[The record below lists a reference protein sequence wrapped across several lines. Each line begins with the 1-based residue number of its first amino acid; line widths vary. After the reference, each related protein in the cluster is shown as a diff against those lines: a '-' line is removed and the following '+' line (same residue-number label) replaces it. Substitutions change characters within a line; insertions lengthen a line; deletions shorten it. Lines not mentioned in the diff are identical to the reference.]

1 LSNTS
6 PVQAYPSQPNFTE
19 PGVKSSSAIEYIQ
32 YSILE
37 ELLMSDETVQAL
49 SEYITGS
56 VLKQPKRVLTA
67 DTVLL
72 SSGLVDS
79 FSLVDL
85 AMFIEERFGVRI
97 HDTELN
103 AQTFDTLGQL
113 AELVENRQKNGK
125 RR

>member
-1 LSNTS
+1 M
-6 PVQAYPSQPNFTE
+6 
-19 PGVKSSSAIEYIQ
+19 SA
-32 YSILE
+32 
-37 ELLMSDETVQAL
+37 ETVQAL

-56 VLKQPKRVLTA
+56 ILRQPKLVLTA

-85 AMFIEERFGVRI
+85 AMFIEEHFGVRI

-103 AQTFDTLGQL
+103 AQTFDTLEQL
-113 AELVENRQKNGK
+113 AQLVETRQKNGK

>member
-1 LSNTS
+1 M
-6 PVQAYPSQPNFTE
+6 
-19 PGVKSSSAIEYIQ
+19 SA
-32 YSILE
+32 
-37 ELLMSDETVQAL
+37 ETMLAL
-49 SEYITGS
+49 SEYIAGS
-56 VLKQPKRVLTA
+56 ILKQPKRVLTA
-67 DTVLL
+67 DTILL

-103 AQTFDTLGQL
+103 AQTFDTLEQL
-113 AELVENRQKNGK
+113 SQLVETRQNNGK

>member
-1 LSNTS
+1 M
-6 PVQAYPSQPNFTE
+6 
-19 PGVKSSSAIEYIQ
+19 SA
-32 YSILE
+32 
-37 ELLMSDETVQAL
+37 ETVLAL

-56 VLKQPKRVLTA
+56 ILKQPKRVLTA

-113 AELVENRQKNGK
+113 SQLVETRQENGK

>member
-1 LSNTS
+1 
-6 PVQAYPSQPNFTE
+6 
-19 PGVKSSSAIEYIQ
+19 
-32 YSILE
+32 
-37 ELLMSDETVQAL
+37 MSDEIVQAL
-49 SEYITGS
+49 SEYIAKS
-56 VLKQPKRVLTA
+56 ILKQPKRVLTA
-67 DTVLL
+67 DTLLL

-103 AQTFDTLGQL
+103 AQTFDTLEQL
-113 AELVENRQKNGK
+113 AQLIETRQKNGK